1 MDFHS
6 SAFLDAS
13 SPDVCRG
20 QGITRNYDNYESST
34 KVKLCSLRPL
44 ISDLLRACIT
54 EEGLL
59 DLVVVLRA
67 ETSV

>member
-13 SPDVCRG
+13 SPDVCRV
-20 QGITRNYDNYESST
+20 QGITRDCKSST